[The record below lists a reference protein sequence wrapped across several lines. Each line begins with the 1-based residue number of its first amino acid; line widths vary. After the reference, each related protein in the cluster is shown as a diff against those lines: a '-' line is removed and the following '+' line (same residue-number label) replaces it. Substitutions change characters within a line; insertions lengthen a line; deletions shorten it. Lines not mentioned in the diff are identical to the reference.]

1 MPETDEEISYETARD
16 ELVGIVQK
24 LEAGGIGLADALTLW
39 ERGEKLADICQ
50 QWLDGAR
57 ARLQAVSALD
67 DDGDDNA
74 GDVAAAHAPE
84 EAASDEPRSS
94 SEPSE
99 PSDSEDT

>member
-94 SEPSE
+94 SEPSD
-99 PSDSEDT
+99 SDDT

>member
-67 DDGDDNA
+67 DDA
-74 GDVAAAHAPE
+74 GDVAAAD
-84 EAASDEPRSS
+84 ASEDADPDEPRLS